1 MGTFRA
7 LATPEDAPS
16 RGPWCD
22 THVESIGSTNTAFQ
36 LHGAGL
42 PARQRLGLVDVV
54 AEATATFGNIGAGSG
69 ASPYQGV
76 GQAHIGIHWLEKVF
90 PRWPIIC

>member
-7 LATPEDAPS
+7 FTTPEDAPS

-22 THVESIGSTNTAFQ
+22 NIRGIDRINQQAISAAWRWAPGS
-36 LHGAGL
+36 AG
-42 PARQRLGLVDVV
+42 LGLVDVV
-54 AEATATFGNIGAGSG
+54 AETTAAFGNIGAGSG

-76 GQAHIGIHWLEKVF
+76 GQTHIGIH
-90 PRWPIIC
+90 